1 MGVSVR
7 ILELSEQ
14 SDDHLLIYF
23 DRLEGLRI
31 PTMGNDL
38 ADGARIDIQQL
49 VLDYDVKFFKNLN
62 MLKIVDALLHFL
74 QDFMKLLTI
83 TVLFNL

>member
-1 MGVSVR
+1 VGVSVR